1 MNNPFIKIYKENYD
15 IDFPIVKQG
24 KLKRNFFDKTESG
37 TAYNCPPMSVVNT
50 HGWEFLLPQDVSVI
64 WDGVEDDNM
73 GHTQIL
79 SGEMYNGEQLVST
92 DSGMGTVTF
101 FFNCFLETDK
111 DHYCILQQSPN
122 TEYLDVY
129 PLSAIWRSDYFKYH
143 PVFFCWKITTPNK
156 EIVFKKGTPVM
167 FMMNY
172 PIGLLEST
180 DITFEKADEG
190 FIETFKK
197 YVRKRAEFFVKNPQ
211 TEYPRKNTNFY
222 RDGIGPND
230 EKFLD
235 KKFKPIL
242 KEPK

>member
-1 MNNPFIKIYKENYD
+1 MSNPFIKIYKMKPELDYPV
-15 IDFPIVKQG
+15 IKQG
-24 KLKRNFFDKTESG
+24 SIKRDFFDQSESG
-37 TAYNCPPMSVVNT
+37 TAYHCPPMSVVNN
-50 HGWEFLLPQDVSVI
+50 HGWEFLLPQDVRVI
-64 WDGVEDDNM
+64 WDGVIDDNL

-79 SGEMYNGEQLVST
+79 EGESYNGEKIVST

-101 FFNCFLETDK
+101 FFNSFVETDK
-111 DHYCILQQSPN
+111 EHYLMLQPSPN
-122 TEYLDVY
+122 TEYTDVY
-129 PLSAIWRSDYFKYH
+129 PLSAVWRSDYFKYH
-143 PVFFCWKITTPNK
+143 PIFFCWKITEPNK
-156 EIVFKKGTPVM
+156 EILFKKGTPIM

-172 PIGLLEST
+172 PIGLLENT

-197 YVRKRAEFFVKNPQ
+197 YVKKRAAFFVENPQ

-222 RDGIGPND
+222 RDGIGPNN

-235 KKFKPIL
+235 KPWRLKL